1 MGKYFN
7 LTKAWRDIKD
17 SAGFVETAGNVA
29 AFAGKAIS
37 NTAVYGVTEALP
49 SMVRQ
54 QSDRVISQADSK
66 LNDPTLTSEE
76 RDKLALV
83 KEKALDNKEKAA
95 QFKEHWK

>member
-1 MGKYFN
+1 
-7 LTKAWRDIKD
+7 
-17 SAGFVETAGNVA
+17 
-29 AFAGKAIS
+29 
-37 NTAVYGVTEALP
+37 
-49 SMVRQ
+49 MVRQ

-76 RDKLALV
+76 RDKLALA